1 MNPYE
6 SELLPT
12 TAASVTDVS
21 NGIVLVLSA
30 LFMLMPLVML
40 VGLVYSGIRNR
51 RRASAKEPG
60 AGL

>member
-6 SELLPT
+6 SELSPI

-21 NGIVLVLSA
+21 HGIVLVLCA

-40 VGLVYSGIRNR
+40 AGLVYSGIRDR
-51 RRASAKEPG
+51 RRTSAKEPG
-60 AGL
+60 EEP